1 MPASVCVVVEHLGGK
16 PAEVSFELL
25 GKGRELAD
33 ALGIECCAVV
43 LAKDARGVAERC
55 GVADSALYV
64 EHEGLASFT
73 PEAHAKALAATLRP
87 RGPRIV
93 LVSNSSKGM
102 DVAPNLA
109 LALGVP
115 LVTNVCA
122 VSVEGGKIV
131 AISQLYGGKVFVEA
145 EVEGDRA
152 VLSILAG
159 ASSAEAGK
167 SDKPAEIQ
175 LVEEVLDLSS
185 VGTTFKR
192 LIEPEAADVDITKEE
207 ILVSVGRGIQDKDS
221 IEIVQELADA
231 IGCPLSASRP
241 IIDLGWMP
249 KSRQV
254 GKSGVTVKPKIYLAI
269 GISGAPEHV
278 QGMKDAAT
286 IVAINSDPKAPI
298 FDVAHYG
305 VTADLFDLVPVL
317 TEKVKEAK
325 G

>member
-1 MPASVCVVVEHLGGK
+1 MPGNVCVVIEHTGGK
-16 PAEVSFELL
+16 PTEVSFEML

-33 ALGIECCAVV
+33 TLGVNCCAVILGKNV
-43 LAKDARGVAERC
+43 VPIAEAC
-55 GVADSALYV
+55 GSASSALCV
-64 EHEGLASFT
+64 EHDALADFS
-73 PEAHAKALAATLRP
+73 PEAHAKALAAIFKARE
-87 RGPRIV
+87 PRIV

-102 DVAPNLA
+102 DLAPDLA

-115 LVTNVCA
+115 VVTNVGA
-122 VSVEGGKIV
+122 ATIEDGKIV
-131 AISQLYGGKVFVEA
+131 ATSQLYGGKIHVES
-145 EVEGDRA
+145 EVEGRA
-152 VLSILAG
+152 VLSVLAG
-159 ASSAEAGK
+159 AFPADRGR
-167 SDKPAEIQ
+167 SDKPATVKQAEDA
-175 LVEEVLDLSS
+175 LDL
-185 VGTTFKR
+185 GGLRTTFKR
-192 LIEPEAADVDITKEE
+192 LIQPEAADVDITKEDV
-207 ILVSVGRGIQDKDS
+207 LVSVGRGIQDKDS

-241 IIDLGWMP
+241 IVDMGWMP

-254 GKSGVTVKPKIYLAI
+254 GKSGVSVKPKIYIAI

-305 VTADLFDLVPVL
+305 VTADLFDVVPAL
-317 TEKVKEAK
+317 TEKLKEMK